1 METTSRHL
9 HATSFF
15 KCPEA
20 FVKGARAEDGEEYGA
35 CLDST
40 REQRSRIICAYLRV
54 LEDMKGPIGLDSE
67 LPCPKEQIGEAI
79 SRELADDPE
88 GDLRQQL
95 EIAYV
100 LLESFIPLE
109 DYQVIEDFKN
119 ASRFAQQIA
128 ETGDPTSIL
137 RSAGIIRKANG
148 ESAVR
153 LQEKIH
159 EKMSERQ
166 LQVLRLRESSAA

>member
-1 METTSRHL
+1 MENTSGHL
-9 HATSFF
+9 RATRLFN
-15 KCPEA
+15 CTEA
-20 FVKGARAEDGEEYGA
+20 FLKGAGAEDGEEYG
-35 CLDST
+35 CCPDST
-40 REQRSRIICAYLRV
+40 QEQRSRIICAYLQV
-54 LEDMKGPIGLDSE
+54 LEEMRGPIGMDSE

-79 SRELADDPE
+79 FHELADDPE

-100 LLESFIPLE
+100 LLESFIPHE
-109 DYQVIEDFKN
+109 DYRVIEDFKN
-119 ASRFAQQIA
+119 ACRSAQQIA
-128 ETGDPTSIL
+128 RTGDPTSIL

-159 EKMSERQ
+159 DKMSKRQ

>member
-1 METTSRHL
+1 MEISSRNL
-9 HATSFF
+9 YATGSF

-20 FVKGARAEDGEEYGA
+20 FLKEDGEEYGA

-40 REQRSRIICAYLRV
+40 QEQRYRIICAYLQV
-54 LEDMKGPIGLDSE
+54 LEDMGGPIGVDSE

-79 SRELADDPE
+79 FRELADDME
-88 GDLRQQL
+88 GDLRRRL

-100 LLESFIPLE
+100 LLESFIPSE
-109 DYQVIEDFKN
+109 DYRVIEDFKT

-128 ETGDPTSIL
+128 DMGDPTSIL

-159 EKMSERQ
+159 EKMTKRHLE
-166 LQVLRLRESSAA
+166 VLKLRENNSA

>member
-1 METTSRHL
+1 METTSRNL
-9 HATSFF
+9 YATSFF

-20 FVKGARAEDGEEYGA
+20 FLKGAGAEDGEEYGA

-40 REQRSRIICAYLRV
+40 QEQRADIICAYLQV
-54 LEDMKGPIGLDSE
+54 LEDMRGPIGVDSE

-79 SRELADDPE
+79 FRELAGDLE
-88 GDLRQQL
+88 GDLLRML

-100 LLESFIPLE
+100 LLESFIPSE
-109 DYQVIEDFKN
+109 EYKVIEDFKT

-128 ETGDPTSIL
+128 DTGDPTSIL

-166 LQVLRLRESSAA
+166 LQVLKLRESSSA

>member
-1 METTSRHL
+1 MPGSLSHG
-9 HATSFF
+9 
-15 KCPEA
+15 P
-20 FVKGARAEDGEEYGA
+20 GAEDGEECGY

-40 REQRSRIICAYLRV
+40 QEQRYRIICAYLQV
-54 LEDMKGPIGLDSE
+54 LEDMRGPIGLDSE

-79 SRELADDPE
+79 FCELADDP
-88 GDLRQQL
+88 GGRFAALL

-100 LLESFIPLE
+100 LLESFIPCE
-109 DYQVIEDFKN
+109 EYRVIEDFKT
-119 ASRFAQQIA
+119 ASRSAQQIA
-128 ETGDPTSIL
+128 DMGDPTSIL

-159 EKMSERQ
+159 EKMSKRQ
-166 LQVLRLRESSAA
+166 LQVLKLRESSSA